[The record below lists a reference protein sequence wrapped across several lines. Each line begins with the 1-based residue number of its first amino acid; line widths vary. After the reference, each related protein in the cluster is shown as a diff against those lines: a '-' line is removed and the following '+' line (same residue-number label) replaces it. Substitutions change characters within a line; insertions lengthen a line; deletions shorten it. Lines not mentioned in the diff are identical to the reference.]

1 MIHLSSLREEPFQSE
16 SVTQQPVG
24 IQIVRVLR
32 DLASAD
38 SIGDSGCERRL
49 PESAQRYGYLETRN
63 YLSLF
68 KDTWVDNADNDQTGN
83 DQSKSDKGDEEDA
96 ASAGRK
102 FTPYDPILLSYIS
115 VCPLMAPASPRK
127 VANIPGSQSTSSH
140 QRAKPRSRFLGR

>member
-1 MIHLSSLREEPFQSE
+1 MFNSK
-16 SVTQQPVG
+16 
-24 IQIVRVLR
+24 
-32 DLASAD
+32 
-38 SIGDSGCERRL
+38 RRL
-49 PESAQRYGYLETRN
+49 PEFAQRYGYSETRI

-83 DQSKSDKGDEEDA
+83 DQSKSDKGDDEDA

-102 FTPYDPILLSYIS
+102 FTPDDPILLLYIS

-140 QRAKPRSRFLGR
+140 RRAKPRSRFLER